1 MTFRIAHPAF
11 DGGDTS
17 FGGHC
22 MQQSG
27 SETSSAE
34 ASPEDAAVTLS
45 LICQWAAILF
55 EHVQDKVA
63 LYNLNAETLYI
74 NPMLKAHLPAHFGG
88 VADVVMHS
96 FFWHY
101 RETLEN
107 VIRTGQPA
115 SCLAHYTIGSKEVCD
130 LVNFSVVRD
139 PQGQMLGVLAIG
151 RQTDQRDFEEGAE
164 IRRREQYQ
172 RAVLDT
178 FPFMVWLKDKQSR
191 FLATNKAFAG
201 MLQLNEEDMRGKT
214 DFDYFPETMAQGY
227 VDDDQEVLASGMA
240 KMLVEPI
247 RNSDGELHWAETYKS
262 PVVIDD
268 EVIGTVGF
276 ARDITAE
283 RRLEAEIIRREN
295 EYSMLVQNLPLTI
308 VRYDRECRRVFVNSY
323 CAMRESLQQ
332 RISEVMGKSPVEY
345 WSGNII
351 NITAEDYQKRILNVM
366 DSGEPDT
373 LELIT
378 QYGEEQLVH
387 LVRIVPERSSSGE
400 VIGAMTVASDVTEN
414 SRYRKR
420 IEQLAYHDILTELPN
435 RLLFNQQLQVLIE
448 QTKTQTHGFCLLFID
463 LDNFKTI
470 NDTLGHSVG
479 DKLLIEV
486 SRRISQ
492 LLDKD
497 DMLARMGGDEF
508 AISLPH
514 CLSRLDAALLAAR
527 IIDALNVPFEVSSIK
542 FFVSASMGI
551 AFYPEDSSHLD
562 DLLKHADLAMYHAK
576 RQGRNNF
583 QFYNQELTVN
593 AAERLLME
601 NLLRQAL
608 GKGELQLYY
617 QPIMELATGEMYGA
631 EALLRWNSFDL
642 GMVGPDK
649 FIPIAEERG
658 MIVEIGGW
666 VLREGCRTA
675 AAWNALRSQPYVLAI
690 NLSSRQFMQ
699 QDFLTMITDCL
710 QETGC
715 HPQWLKFEITESL
728 LLHDSDHIRQTLEAL
743 HSIGIAI
750 AIDDFGTGYSALG
763 YLNKFPVSQV
773 KIDRSFVSDI
783 ATNTESALLVK
794 AIIAMAD
801 SLGKDLVAEGVE
813 TAEQAELLSLLGCQY
828 VQGYYYGRPV
838 PLETFN
844 QSLR

>member
-1 MTFRIAHPAF
+1 
-11 DGGDTS
+11 
-17 FGGHC
+17 

-27 SETSSAE
+27 LETSMPA
-34 ASPEDAAVTLS
+34 AAPQGDAVTLDR
-45 LICQWAAILF
+45 LCCFAAQLF
-55 EHVQDKVA
+55 QYSRDKIA
-63 LYNLNAETLYI
+63 LYNLQADTVYL
-74 NPMLKAHLPAHFGG
+74 NPALQAILPEHLGG
-88 VADVVMHS
+88 AADVVQHP
-96 FFWHY
+96 FFWNY
-101 RETLEN
+101 RQTLEE
-107 VIRTGQPA
+107 VIRTGEPG
-115 SCLAHYTIGSKEVCD
+115 CYVAHFTVDEHEIVD
-130 LVNFSVVRD
+130 LVNFSPLRD
-139 PQGQMLGVLAIG
+139 EADRMIGVIAIG
-151 RQTDQRDFEEGAE
+151 RQTDQRDKEEYAE
-164 IRRREQYQ
+164 LSRREQYQ

-178 FPFMVWLKDKQSR
+178 FPFMVWLKDRQSR
-191 FLATNKAFAG
+191 FLATNKAFAEV
-201 MLQLNEEDMRGKT
+201 LQLKCEQDMRGKT
-214 DFDYFPETMAQGY
+214 DFDFFPQPMAQGY
-227 VDDDQEVLASGMA
+227 VEDDQEVLDSGLA

-247 RNSDGELHWAETYKS
+247 MNPDGELHWAETYKS
-262 PVVIDD
+262 PVVIDHQ
-268 EVIGTVGF
+268 VIGTVGF

-295 EYSMLVQNLPLTI
+295 EYSMLVQNLPLTV
-308 VRYDRECRRVFVNSY
+308 VRYDRQCRRVFVNSY

-332 RISEVMGKSPVEY
+332 RVNQVIGKTPVEY
-345 WSGNII
+345 WSGNIV
-351 NITAEDYQKRILNVM
+351 NITAEEYQQRIMNVM
-366 DSGEPDT
+366 DTGETDT
-373 LELIT
+373 LELMT

-387 LVRIVPERSSSGE
+387 LVRIVPERSASGE
-400 VIGAMTVASDVTEN
+400 IMGAMTVANDVTEN
-414 SRYRKR
+414 TRYRKR

-435 RLLFNQQLQVLIE
+435 RLLFNQQLQKLIE
-448 QTKTQTHGFCLLFID
+448 QTQASGKGFCLLFID

-479 DKLLIEV
+479 DKLLVEV
-486 SRRISQ
+486 SRRIRQ
-492 LLDKD
+492 LLGAD

-514 CLSRLDAALLAAR
+514 CMSRLDAALLAAR

-583 QFYNQELTVN
+583 QFYDQELTVN

-608 GKGELQLYY
+608 AKGELQLYY
-617 QPIMELATGEMYGA
+617 QPIMELATGALYGA

-658 MIVEIGGW
+658 MIVEIGRW
-666 VLREGCRTA
+666 VIREGCRTA
-675 AAWNALRSQPYVLAI
+675 VAWNAMRSQPYVLAI

-773 KIDRSFVSDI
+773 KIDRSFISDI

-813 TAEQAELLSLLGCQY
+813 TAEQAEILAQLGCQY

-838 PLETFN
+838 PLETFQ

>member
-1 MTFRIAHPAF
+1 
-11 DGGDTS
+11 
-17 FGGHC
+17 

-27 SETSSAE
+27 SETSSA
-34 ASPEDAAVTLS
+34 AAPPEDAEVTLS
-45 LICQWAAILF
+45 LICQWAAVLF
-55 EHVQDKVA
+55 EHLQDKVA

-74 NPMLKAHLPAHFGG
+74 NPMLKAHLPAHWGG

-96 FFWHY
+96 FFWRY
-101 RETLEN
+101 RETLEG
-107 VIRTGQPA
+107 VIKTGRPD
-115 SCLAHYTIGSKEVCD
+115 SCLAHYTLGDKEVCD
-130 LVNFSVVRD
+130 LVNFSPLRD
-139 PQGQMLGVLAIG
+139 ADGMLMGVLAIG
-151 RQTDQRDFEEGAE
+151 RQTDQRDFEEGVE

-172 RAVLDT
+172 RAVLDN
-178 FPFMVWLKDKQSR
+178 FPFIVWLKDKQSR
-191 FLATNKAFAG
+191 FLSMNSAFSKMFG
-201 MLQLNEEDMRGKT
+201 LQNADEMIGKT
-214 DFDYFPETMAQGY
+214 DFDIFPEAMAQGY
-227 VDDDQEVLASGMA
+227 VEDDKEVLASGNI

-247 RNSDGELHWAETYKS
+247 RKSDGEMHWAETYKS
-262 PVVIDD
+262 PVVIDG

-323 CAMRESLQQ
+323 CAMRDSLQQ
-332 RISEVMGKSPVEY
+332 QVSQVMGKSPVEY

-366 DSGEPDT
+366 DSGEPDN
-373 LELIT
+373 LELVT
-378 QYGEEQLVH
+378 QYGDEQLVH
-387 LVRIVPERSSSGE
+387 LVRIVPERSASGE
-400 VIGAMTVASDVTEN
+400 LIGAMTVASDVTEN

-435 RLLFNQQLQVLIE
+435 RLLFNQQLQLLIE
-448 QTKTQTHGFCLLFID
+448 QVKTQTHGFCLLFID

-492 LLDKD
+492 LLGKD

-608 GKGELQLYY
+608 AKGELQLYY
-617 QPIMELATGEMYGA
+617 QPIIELATGEMYGA
-631 EALLRWNSFDL
+631 EALLRWNSYDL

-658 MIVEIGGW
+658 MIVEIGRW

-675 AAWNALRSQPYVLAI
+675 VAWNALRSQPYVLAI

-699 QDFLTMITDCL
+699 QDFLTMITNCL

-773 KIDRSFVSDI
+773 KIDRSFISDI

-813 TAEQAELLSLLGCQY
+813 TAEQADLLSLLGCQY
-828 VQGYYYGRPV
+828 VQGYYYGRPM

-844 QSLR
+844 LSLR

>member
-1 MTFRIAHPAF
+1 MPAAAPQ
-11 DGGDTS
+11 GD
-17 FGGHC
+17 
-22 MQQSG
+22 
-27 SETSSAE
+27 
-34 ASPEDAAVTLS
+34 AVTLDR
-45 LICQWAAILF
+45 LCRDAAQLF
-55 EHVQDKVA
+55 QYSRDKIA
-63 LYNLNAETLYI
+63 LYNLQADTVYL
-74 NPMLKAHLPAHFGG
+74 NPALQAILPEHLGG
-88 VADVVMHS
+88 AADVVQHP
-96 FFWHY
+96 FFWNY
-101 RETLEN
+101 RQTLEE
-107 VIRTGQPA
+107 VIRTGEPG
-115 SCLAHYTIGSKEVCD
+115 CYVAHFTVDEHEIVD
-130 LVNFSVVRD
+130 LVNFSPLRD
-139 PQGQMLGVLAIG
+139 EADRMIGVIAIG
-151 RQTDQRDFEEGAE
+151 RQTDQRDKEEYAE
-164 IRRREQYQ
+164 LSRREQYQ

-178 FPFMVWLKDKQSR
+178 FPFMVWLKDRQSR
-191 FLATNKAFAG
+191 FLATNKAFAEV
-201 MLQLNEEDMRGKT
+201 LQLKCEQDMRGKT
-214 DFDYFPETMAQGY
+214 DFDFFPQPMAQGY
-227 VDDDQEVLASGMA
+227 VEDDQEVLDSGLA

-247 RNSDGELHWAETYKS
+247 MNPDGELHWAETYKS
-262 PVVIDD
+262 PVVIDHQ
-268 EVIGTVGF
+268 VIGTVGF

-295 EYSMLVQNLPLTI
+295 EYSMLVQNLPLTV
-308 VRYDRECRRVFVNSY
+308 VRYDRQCRRVFVNSY

-332 RISEVMGKSPVEY
+332 RVNQVIGKTPVEY
-345 WSGNII
+345 WSGNIV
-351 NITAEDYQKRILNVM
+351 NITAEEYQQRIMNVM
-366 DSGEPDT
+366 DTGETDT
-373 LELIT
+373 LELMT

-387 LVRIVPERSSSGE
+387 LVRIVPERSASGE
-400 VIGAMTVASDVTEN
+400 IMGAMTVANDVTEN
-414 SRYRKR
+414 TRYRKR

-435 RLLFNQQLQVLIE
+435 RLLFNQQLQKLIE
-448 QTKTQTHGFCLLFID
+448 QTQASGKGFCLLFID

-479 DKLLIEV
+479 DKLLVEV
-486 SRRISQ
+486 SRRIRQ
-492 LLDKD
+492 LLGAD

-514 CLSRLDAALLAAR
+514 CMSRLDAALLAAR

-583 QFYNQELTVN
+583 QFYDQELTVN

-608 GKGELQLYY
+608 AKGELQLYY
-617 QPIMELATGEMYGA
+617 QPIMELATGALYGA

-658 MIVEIGGW
+658 MIVEIGRW
-666 VLREGCRTA
+666 VIREGCRTA
-675 AAWNALRSQPYVLAI
+675 VAWNAMRSQPYVLAI

-773 KIDRSFVSDI
+773 KIDRSFISDI

-813 TAEQAELLSLLGCQY
+813 TAEQAEILAQLGCQY

-838 PLETFN
+838 PLETFQ

>member
-1 MTFRIAHPAF
+1 
-11 DGGDTS
+11 
-17 FGGHC
+17 
-22 MQQSG
+22 MQHSG
-27 SETSSAE
+27 METSMQNLGEIPAQPITLE
-34 ASPEDAAVTLS
+34 MLCRFAVAMFQHTNEK
-45 LICQWAAILF
+45 I
-55 EHVQDKVA
+55 A
-63 LYNLNAETLYI
+63 LYNLKAETRYI
-74 NPMLKAHLPAHFGG
+74 NPALKAILPDHLGG
-88 VADVVMHS
+88 TADVVLHP
-96 FFWHY
+96 FFWNY
-101 RETLEN
+101 RETLEE
-107 VIRTGQPA
+107 VIRTGRA
-115 SCLAHYTIGSKEVCD
+115 GGCVAHFTVGSQEIFD
-130 LVNFSVVRD
+130 LISFSPLSD
-139 PQGQMLGVLAIG
+139 EHGQMIGVLAIG
-151 RQTDQRDFEEGAE
+151 RQTDQRDAAETLE

-172 RAVLDT
+172 RAVLNT

-191 FLATNKAFAG
+191 FLATNRAFADV
-201 MLQLNEEDMRGKT
+201 LQIAHDEDMRGKT
-214 DFDYFPETMAQGY
+214 DFDYFPHPMAEGY
-227 VDDDQEVLASGMA
+227 VADDQEVLASGAA

-247 RNSDGELHWAETYKS
+247 MNPDGELHWAETYKS
-262 PVVIDD
+262 PVVIDGQ
-268 EVIGTVGF
+268 VIGTVGF

-283 RRLEAEIIRREN
+283 RRLEAEIARREN
-295 EYSMLVQNLPLTI
+295 EYSMLVQNLPLTV

-323 CAMRESLQQ
+323 CAMKESLKHNIGQV
-332 RISEVMGKSPVEY
+332 IGKTPMEF
-345 WSGNII
+345 WSGSIV
-351 NITAEDYQKRILNVM
+351 NITAEEYQQRIMAVM
-366 DSGEPDT
+366 ASGESDT

-387 LVRIVPERSSSGE
+387 LVRIVPERASSGE

-435 RLLFNQQLQVLIE
+435 RLLFNQQLQMLIE
-448 QTKTQTHGFCLLFID
+448 QTQANKHGFCLLFID

-486 SRRISQ
+486 SRRIRQ
-492 LLDKD
+492 LLGKD

-508 AISLPH
+508 AISLPD

-608 GKGELQLYY
+608 AKGELQLYY
-617 QPIMELATGEMYGA
+617 QPIIELATGEMYGA

-675 AAWNALRSQPYVLAI
+675 VAWNALRSQPYVLAI

-699 QDFLTMITDCL
+699 QDFLTTITDCL

-813 TAEQAELLSLLGCQY
+813 TAEQAELLSQLGCQY